1 MLVWYNIV
9 FRRIRSGGSG
19 SVVCFCVRENYV
31 FLRAVLQ
38 DRAPFLQRN
47 IQWFKGVYTPLQ
59 WLPYNALSSTSFQNM
74 ILIIVII
81 IIIIIIIY

>member
-47 IQWFKGVYTPLQ
+47 IQR
-59 WLPYNALSSTSFQNM
+59 LPYNALSSTSFQNM